1 MTGAPR
7 TKRRTAG
14 AHPLHQEL
22 VDRLSGAIASRQNVV
37 IAVLDRAAQ
46 QKLIRS
52 DVDGALVVEL
62 LLGPPLIHWL
72 RTGQCI
78 PAEQARS
85 LFETVWRGIAA

>member
-7 TKRRTAG
+7 TKWRTAG

-22 VDRLSGAIASRQNVV
+22 VDRLSGAIASRQNAV

-46 QKLIRS
+46 QKL
-52 DVDGALVVEL
+52 
-62 LLGPPLIHWL
+62 HWL
-72 RTGQCI
+72 RTGQRI